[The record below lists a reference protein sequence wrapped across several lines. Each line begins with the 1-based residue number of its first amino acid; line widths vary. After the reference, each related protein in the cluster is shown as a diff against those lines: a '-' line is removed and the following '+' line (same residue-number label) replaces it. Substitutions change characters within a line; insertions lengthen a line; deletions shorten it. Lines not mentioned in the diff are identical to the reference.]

1 MKIKIFSFIAALVI
15 SSAAM
20 ATDLQLET
28 IGAASGSNL
37 YLTYLSIGVIAD
49 SHAKEVYNK
58 DQSKSFVSSIVAQAQ
73 VQKNYLEKLLKS
85 KEVSGA
91 DAEFLKKMIDCY
103 TLLMDEGKY
112 FVEYVNSGTTES
124 LAAYDAK
131 RQQAWALISE
141 LLGFDKK

>member
-1 MKIKIFSFIAALVI
+1 MKVKVFGLIAALVI

-20 ATDLQLET
+20 ASDLQLET
-28 IGAASGSNL
+28 IGAAGGSNL

-49 SHAKEVYNK
+49 SHTKDVYDKE
-58 DQSKSFVSSIVAQAQ
+58 QAKSFVSSIVAQAK
-73 VQKNYLEKLLKS
+73 VQKDYLDKLMKS
-85 KEVSGA
+85 KEVTGA

-112 FVEYVNSGTTES
+112 FIEYVDTGKEAS
-124 LAAYDAK
+124 LAAYDTK

-141 LLGFDKK
+141 LLGFK